1 MSKVEQITTSPE
13 ETRNLARDFAS
24 DLNSGDV
31 LALSGDLGSGKTTFV
46 QGLAVGLDITVNV
59 VSPTFKLVNEFD
71 GRLPLYHLD
80 FYRIESASEVVA
92 LGIEHYLFGDG
103 VTVIEWADRYPE
115 VIPEDS
121 INVHFEVVSHIER
134 RITVEKPDLK

>member
-1 MSKVEQITTSPE
+1 M
-13 ETRNLARDFAS
+13 
-24 DLNSGDV
+24 
-31 LALSGDLGSGKTTFV
+31 
-46 QGLAVGLDITVNV
+46 
-59 VSPTFKLVNEFD
+59 SPTFKLVNEFD

-121 INVHFEVVSHIER
+121 IKVHFEVVSHTER
-134 RITVEKPDLK
+134 RITVEKPLK